1 VLKKLSISYLAVAIL
16 FLTAC
21 SNSSDPSNN
30 NEAAKKCEET
40 VKVFNEKLLSS
51 EKTVKIEGW
60 QIVLDNPSCF
70 LSNAV
75 DIAKTEISALQ
86 NQK

>member
-1 VLKKLSISYLAVAIL
+1 MRKKLFISYLVIASL
-16 FLTAC
+16 YLTAC
-21 SNSSDPSNN
+21 SNAGDPTNN
-30 NEAAKKCEET
+30 NESAKKCEET

>member
-1 VLKKLSISYLAVAIL
+1 
-16 FLTAC
+16 
-21 SNSSDPSNN
+21 
-30 NEAAKKCEET
+30 
-40 VKVFNEKLLSS
+40 LSS

>member
-1 VLKKLSISYLAVAIL
+1 MLKKLSISYLAVAIL

-21 SNSSDPSNN
+21 SNSSDPNN

>member
-1 VLKKLSISYLAVAIL
+1 MLKKLFISYFAIALL

-21 SNSSDPSNN
+21 SNTGDPSNN

-75 DIAKTEISALQ
+75 DTAKIEISALQ